1 MFPGSTKPAIRS
13 VGWFDSMGLIGL
25 LAICALPATALA
37 APRLRCTL
45 DQGGTTQTSESA
57 PVTDPYRVESTDI
70 NGRFRFKAVAVGD
83 EQQVRYVKLYSYYRA
98 NGRWML
104 LHEARYET
112 PAIQT
117 GGASDALTGR
127 HFLYSPGRER
137 ELQYGCTLIE
147 VAQ

>member
-1 MFPGSTKPAIRS
+1 MFPGSAKPAIRF
-13 VGWFDSMGLIGL
+13 VAWFDSMGLIGL
-25 LAICALPATALA
+25 LAVCAFPAMALA
-37 APRLRCTL
+37 APSLRCTL
-45 DQGGTTQTSESA
+45 DQGGTTQTVESA

-98 NGRWML
+98 NGRWIL
-104 LHEARYET
+104 LHEAKYEM

-117 GGASDALTGR
+117 GGASDSLTGR

-137 ELQYGCTLIE
+137 ELQYGCALVE
-147 VAQ
+147 AAP